1 MGLKEQL
8 IEDYKSAMKAH
19 DDVSKK
25 TISMA
30 RAAIKQYEIDNREEL
45 DDSGVIAVL
54 QKQVK
59 LRKDALA
66 DFAEANRTDL
76 VDSYNNEIAVLE
88 KYFPEQMSENEIR
101 EVVEKTA
108 EELNVERSGKSM
120 GKLMGPVMKKLKGR
134 ADGNAVRKVVTEFL
148 SE

>member
-8 IEDYKSAMKAH
+8 TEDFKSAMKAH
-19 DDVSKK
+19 DDVSKS

-30 RAAIKQYEIDNREEL
+30 RAAIKQQEIDNREEL

-76 VDSYNNEIAVLE
+76 VDSYNKEIAVLE
-88 KYFPEQMSENEIR
+88 KYLPEQMSENEIR
-101 EVVEKTA
+101 KVVEETA
-108 EELNVERSGKSM
+108 EALNVEKSKKSM
-120 GKLMGPVMKKLKGR
+120 GKLMGPVMKKLSGR
-134 ADGNAVRKVVTEFL
+134 ADGNAVRKVVTDFL

>member
-88 KYFPEQMSENEIR
+88 KYLPEQMSENEIR

-120 GKLMGPVMKKLKGR
+120 GKLMGPGMKKLKGR

>member
-8 IEDYKSAMKAH
+8 MEDFKSAMKAH

-76 VDSYNNEIAVLE
+76 VESYNNEIAVLE
-88 KYFPEQMSENEIR
+88 KYLPEQMSENEIR
-101 EVVEKTA
+101 EVVKETA
-108 EELNVERSGKSM
+108 EVLNVEKSGKSM

-134 ADGNAVRKVVTEFL
+134 ADGNTVRKVVTEFL

>member
-88 KYFPEQMSENEIR
+88 KYLPEQMSENEIR